1 MQQQAQGLLSKI
13 DMSTVIHAAIVVVV
27 VLVLYHVL
35 FHR

>member
-1 MQQQAQGLLSKI
+1 MNSQNGLLSKI
-13 DMSTVIHAAIVVVV
+13 DMPTVVHAAIIVVV